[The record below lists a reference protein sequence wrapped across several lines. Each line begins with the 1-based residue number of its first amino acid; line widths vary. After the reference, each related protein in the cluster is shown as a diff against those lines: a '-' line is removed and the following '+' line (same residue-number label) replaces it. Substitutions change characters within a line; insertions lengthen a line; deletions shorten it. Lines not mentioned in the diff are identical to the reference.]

1 MKNLRILSLAFM
13 MVAILG
19 VIACKSDDAEPT
31 DQELTEEALSGT
43 WTLNTSS
50 SEFANLVESPD
61 ATVTVSAT
69 GISITGG
76 LAAYVSSISF
86 TVSETGSLSGANAVI
101 ASSEIEITGDVTAT
115 INDSLDMIT
124 VSFATSPT
132 ARVAGTGTFKLV
144 FDKAS

>member
-13 MVAILG
+13 MVAFLG
-19 VIACKSDDAEPT
+19 VISCKSDDAEPT

-50 SEFANLVESPD
+50 SDFANLVETPD
-61 ATVTVSAT
+61 ATVTVTAT
-69 GISITGG
+69 GITITGG
-76 LAAYVSSISF
+76 LAAYVSNISYS
-86 TVSETGSLSGANAVI
+86 VSETGSLTGADATI
-101 ASSEIEITGDVTAT
+101 ASSEIEISGDVTAT